1 MQANKRSD
9 KLENYPKEQPV
20 KKSNALQKKAKID
33 YDDDDT
39 EMEIEERKIA
49 LEERKMQFKQN
60 EIDLKLKELQIK
72 KLEME
77 LNNNQ

>member
-1 MQANKRSD
+1 MQANKRSVR
-9 KLENYPKEQPV
+9 KLSKRTTSKGKQYA
-20 KKSNALQKKAKID
+20 SKKAKID

-39 EMEIEERKIA
+39 KMEIEERKIA
-49 LEERKMQFKQN
+49 LEERKMQLKQN

-77 LNNNQ
+77 LNNN